1 MFSLSQNYLTRG
13 FWGDEAWTSL
23 ISQLPFQQML
33 KTTAADFHP
42 PGYYTIVELVYKFLP
57 PTEIITRS
65 ISIIFYLL
73 TVFLVYKLASEIKG
87 RMFGLISAVVVLVNP
102 IFFTYAFEAR
112 NYTMF
117 AFAATGSIYCL
128 IKLSSVL
135 GSRFSENKP
144 QKTDNRKR
152 LWTLFVLFSTLGI
165 YTHYYMFFILAAQGL
180 YLILFDRKILLR
192 MIWAYAVVAVLYFPW
207 IPFLEKQV
215 TSVGQSYWIGAVDRR
230 THFEALLRIL
240 GGENKNILRP
250 FLFWLSLTLIA
261 VGLAQHIRQ
270 KSFERSYRLVWL
282 WAVVPFILATLPGL
296 AIDGFKLPFRPIFFW
311 RYLIG
316 SSVPISLIIV
326 HASQKLPKNLFKL
339 SMVAI
344 VVLGVAIDGLT
355 FNRSPYTFR
364 EAYREKVLGKIK
376 ATDKIVTVLP
386 SFAEVLYYRNR
397 NNLNNELI
405 VLPEGLVQFSG
416 KSLLDAY
423 NANGKV
429 KIDKAPNGR
438 YFELRPGPSIVKIES
453 QSFD

>member
-296 AIDGFKLPFRPIFFW
+296 AIDGFKMPFRPIFFW
-311 RYLIG
+311 RYLIPAA
-316 SSVPISLIIV
+316 VPLSMVIV
-326 HASQKLPKNLFKL
+326 HAAQKLPNRLFAVSIGLVLVSSSYIDYNTFFSYPSNFKQVYSGQIIPNLDE
-339 SMVAI
+339 S
-344 VVLGVAIDGLT
+344 
-355 FNRSPYTFR
+355 
-364 EAYREKVLGKIK
+364 
-376 ATDKIVTVLP
+376 DKIVTVLP

-397 NNLNNELI
+397 NGIKNEMI
-405 VLPEGLVQFSG
+405 VLTEGLVRSSG

-423 NANGKV
+423 AANKV
-429 KIDKAPNGR
+429 VTIGQMPAGR
-438 YFELRPGPSIVKIES
+438 YWDLGT
-453 QSFD
+453 